1 MAQVPIARRTLF
13 IERRRAALGVGGV
26 GLALLIVLALGAV
39 FDGAMREV
47 TRYIDTADA
56 DVFVAQSGVR
66 NMHMS
71 LSALPSRALAD
82 VRSTDGVERADP
94 ILYETGALRVGEE
107 RQLSYLIGYEPGRPG
122 GPADI
127 AEGEEPGLDE
137 IVIDTGAADKLGV
150 GVGDEVSALGRP
162 WRVSGL
168 TQGLT
173 NITNTISFVRF
184 ADFADARQMRR
195 TVSYILVGASDP
207 NAAAISIERKTG
219 LEALTTEEFSSEER
233 RIVQDMSADIM
244 RIMTLSG
251 LLIGLT
257 VVVLVLY
264 SATLSRLREIGLMKA
279 IGASNPRVAALVLA
293 QAAWTVL
300 PALVI
305 ALFTTLGLSVALRSL
320 GAGVPMWL
328 SPGAVVRVGTTAL
341 LLGAAGAIAPLARVV
356 RVEPA
361 SVFRR

>member
-26 GLALLIVLALGAV
+26 ALALLIVLALGAV

-71 LSALPSRALAD
+71 LSALPSDALAD

-94 ILYETGALRVGEE
+94 ILYETGSLRVGEE
-107 RQLSYLIGYEPGRPG
+107 RQLSYLIGYEPGRVG
-122 GPADI
+122 GPAEITD
-127 AEGEEPGLDE
+127 GEEPGPGE
-137 IVIDTGAADKLGV
+137 IVLDAGAADKLGV
-150 GVGDEVSALGRP
+150 DVGDEVSAMGRP
-162 WRVSGL
+162 WQVSGL

-184 ADFADARQMRR
+184 TDFADAREMRG
-195 TVSYILVGASDP
+195 TVSYILVAASDP
-207 NAAAISIERKTG
+207 KAVATSIERQTG
-219 LEALTTEEFSSEER
+219 LEALTTEEFSIEER

-244 RIMTLSG
+244 RIMTVSG
-251 LLIGLT
+251 LLIGLM

-264 SATLSRLREIGLMKA
+264 SATLSRLRDIGLMKA
-279 IGASNPRVAALVLA
+279 IGASNPRVATLVLV
-293 QAAWTVL
+293 QAAWTVM
-300 PALVI
+300 PALSI
-305 ALFTTLGLSVALRSL
+305 ALVTTLGLSVALRTV
-320 GAGVPMWL
+320 GAGVSMWL
-328 SPGAVVRVGTTAL
+328 SPGAVARVGAAAL
-341 LLGAAGAIAPLARVV
+341 LLGAVGAMAPLARVV

>member
-26 GLALLIVLALGAV
+26 ALALLIVLALGAV

-47 TRYIDTADA
+47 TRYIDTANA
-56 DVFVAQSGVR
+56 DVFVAQKGVR

-71 LSALPSRALAD
+71 LSALPGDALD
-82 VRSTDGVERADP
+82 EVRSIDGVTRAVP
-94 ILYETGALRVGEE
+94 ILYETSSLRVGEE
-107 RQLSYLIGYEPGRPG
+107 RQLSYLIGYEGGRSG
-122 GPADI
+122 GPVDI
-127 AEGEEPGLDE
+127 TEGNEPARDE
-137 IVIDTGAADKLGV
+137 IVLDENAAERLGV
-150 GVGDEVSALGRP
+150 GVGDEVIAMGRP
-162 WRVSGL
+162 WNVSGL
-168 TQGLT
+168 TEGMT
-173 NITNTISFVRF
+173 NITNTISYVRL
-184 ADFADARQMRR
+184 ADFARAREMQG
-195 TVSYILVGASDP
+195 TVSYILVSASDP
-207 NAAAISIERKTG
+207 GAVAATIERQTG
-219 LEALTTEEFSSEER
+219 LEALTTEEFSAEER

-244 RIMTLSG
+244 RIMTFSG

-264 SATLSRLREIGLMKA
+264 SATLSRLGDIGLMKA
-279 IGASNPRVAALVLA
+279 IGASNPRVAGLVLT

-300 PALVI
+300 PALLI
-305 ALFTTLGLSVALRSL
+305 ALLTTLGLSIALRSV

-328 SPGAVVRVGTTAL
+328 SPEAVVRVGATAL
-341 LLGAAGAIAPLARVV
+341 FLGGVGAIAPLARVV

>member
-26 GLALLIVLALGAV
+26 ALALLIVLALGAV
-39 FDGAMREV
+39 FDGAMRDV

-71 LSALPSRALAD
+71 LSALPSEAVAD
-82 VRSTDGVERADP
+82 VRSVDGVERADP
-94 ILYETGALRVGEE
+94 ILYETSPLTVGDA
-107 RQLSYLIGYEPGRPG
+107 RQLSYMIGYRAGRPG
-122 GPADI
+122 GPVEITD
-127 AEGEEPGLDE
+127 GEEPGPDE
-137 IVIDTGAADKLGV
+137 IVLDTDAADKLGV
-150 GVGDEVSALGRP
+150 GMGDRVSAMGRP

-168 TQGLT
+168 TEGMT
-173 NITNTISFVRF
+173 NITNTISYVRF
-184 ADFADARQMRR
+184 ADFANAREMQR
-195 TVSYILVGASDP
+195 TVSYILVATSDP
-207 NAAAISIERKTG
+207 QAVATSIEQRTG
-219 LEALTTEEFSSEER
+219 LVALTTERFSGEER

-244 RIMTLSG
+244 RIMTVSG

-264 SATLSRLREIGLMKA
+264 SATLSRLRDIGLMKA
-279 IGASNPRVAALVLA
+279 IGASNRRVAVLVLV

-300 PALVI
+300 PALSI
-305 ALFTTLGLSVALRSL
+305 ALLTTLGLSVASSSL

-328 SPGAVVRVGTTAL
+328 SPGAVARVGATAL

>member
-1 MAQVPIARRTLF
+1 MAKVPIARRTLF

-26 GLALLIVLALGAV
+26 ALALLIVLALGAV

-56 DVFVAQSGVR
+56 DVFVAQSDVR

-71 LSALPSRALAD
+71 LSTMPSHALAD
-82 VRSTDGVERADP
+82 VRSIDGVERADP

-107 RQLSYLIGYEPGRPG
+107 RQLSYLIGYKAGRPG
-122 GPADI
+122 GPTEI
-127 AEGEEPGLDE
+127 TEGAEPGLGE
-137 IVIDTGAADKLGV
+137 IVLDAGAADNLGV

-162 WRVSGL
+162 WQVSGL
-168 TQGLT
+168 TQGMT

-184 ADFADARQMRR
+184 TDFADAREMRP
-195 TVSYILVGASDP
+195 TVSYILVAASNP
-207 NAAAISIERKTG
+207 QAVATSIEQQTG
-219 LEALTTEEFSSEER
+219 LEALTTKEFSAEER

-244 RIMTLSG
+244 RIMTVSG

-264 SATLSRLREIGLMKA
+264 SATLSRLRDIGLMKA
-279 IGASNPRVAALVLA
+279 IGASNPRIAGLVVA
-293 QAAWTVL
+293 QAAWTVF
-300 PALVI
+300 PALLI
-305 ALFTTLGLSVALRSL
+305 ALVTTLGLAVALRSV
-320 GAGVPMWL
+320 GASVPMWL
-328 SPGAVVRVGTTAL
+328 SPEAVVKVGATAL
-341 LLGAAGAIAPLARVV
+341 LLGAVGAIAPLARVV